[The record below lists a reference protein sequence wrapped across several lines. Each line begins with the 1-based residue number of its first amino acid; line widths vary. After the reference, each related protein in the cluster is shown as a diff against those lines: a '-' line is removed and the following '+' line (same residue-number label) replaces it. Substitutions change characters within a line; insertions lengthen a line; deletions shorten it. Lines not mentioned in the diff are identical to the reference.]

1 MASESSAHATRQA
14 LPRTIALDVLAKP
27 RSSMGRRRAL
37 VLIAVHLVVAAHIIQ
52 WLVVG
57 LTISPVEPSES
68 MYTLERGWMNAGFI
82 LFAGAI
88 AATLVLGRWFC
99 GWACHVVALQDACS
113 WLMKRMGVRPR
124 PLRAPMLRWAP
135 MVLAIY
141 MFAWPTLRREAIR
154 PIAMWLGVWD
164 ALRPWIG
171 DAPARVFGDW
181 STTSAFFRSHII
193 VRDFWATF
201 PAWYVAIPFLLVCG
215 FACVYLLG
223 SKGFCTYGCP
233 YGALFG
239 AADRLAPGRIR
250 VTDACKHCGHCT
262 SVCTSN
268 VRVHE
273 EVRDFGMVVDPGCMK
288 CLDCV
293 SACPSDALY
302 FGFGTP
308 SAIAK
313 PRVDD
318 APPRFLSRAR
328 DWTRRSEVAYGVL
341 FLVLF
346 TGFRGLLGQVPIL
359 MAMGL
364 AACATLLCWKCV
376 GIVQSENV
384 RLQNLQL
391 RLKGRVKPLG
401 IVTISASVLLIGV
414 GTWGAASHAMVLAGS
429 AFAARIDATPDRV
442 FAPGYAPDPRDQKQA
457 TRALRMLTLSSV
469 PKYGGSG
476 DRFGEEHLATLA
488 WLAAVA
494 GDAAACDR
502 WFEKAIEA
510 GASSGD
516 DVSQS
521 TLNGFATARI
531 AHGADAGAIIESLR
545 QIARNCPS
553 SARVRLMLAQ
563 AIAQTGD
570 HKEAK
575 SWAEDAVDRRPH
587 DPTIVSGSAGLMLSI
602 GRVDRAKELVRQL
615 LREHPE
621 DGTAHR
627 ALAAILAQ
635 QGRGEEAATEAKRA
649 IELEPWNQEHR
660 RFASELLRAL
670 GRNAEAAQIDA
681 MEAKSDRVPE
691 KH

>member
-1 MASESSAHATRQA
+1 
-14 LPRTIALDVLAKP
+14 
-27 RSSMGRRRAL
+27 
-37 VLIAVHLVVAAHIIQ
+37 
-52 WLVVG
+52 
-57 LTISPVEPSES
+57 

-223 SKGFCTYGCP
+223 NKGFCTYGCP
-233 YGALFG
+233 YGAFFG

-250 VTDACKHCGHCT
+250 VTDACRHCGHCT

-273 EVRDFGMVVDPGCMK
+273 EVRDHGMVVDPGCMK

-302 FGFGTP
+302 FGFGIP
-308 SAIAK
+308 PALAR
-313 PRVDD
+313 PRVHR
-318 APPRFLSRAR
+318 AAPRFLQRAR
-328 DWTRRSEVAYGVL
+328 DWTLRGELAYGVL
-341 FLVLF
+341 FLLLF

-364 AACATLLCWKCV
+364 AGCATLLCWKSVEIARCE
-376 GIVQSENV
+376 SV

-391 RLKGRVKPLG
+391 RLKGRVKAWG
-401 IVTISASVLLIGV
+401 IATIVTSALFVGIGM
-414 GTWGAASHAMVLAGS
+414 WGATSHAAALVGN
-429 AFAARIDATPDRV
+429 AFAAKISVTPDRV
-442 FAPGYAPDPRDQKQA
+442 FTPGYQPDPRDKQQA
-457 TRALRMLTLSSV
+457 ALALGALTLSSV
-469 PKYGGSG
+469 PKHGGYG
-476 DRFGEEHLATLA
+476 DRFGEEHLANLA

-494 GDAAACDR
+494 GDSAACDR
-502 WFEKAIEA
+502 WFERAVEA
-510 GASSGD
+510 GAASAD
-516 DVSQS
+516 DVTQS
-521 TLNGFATARI
+521 TLNGFARARI
-531 AHGADAGAIIESLR
+531 AHGADFRAIIESLR
-545 QIARNCPS
+545 GIARRCLS

-563 AIAQTGD
+563 GLAQSGEP
-570 HKEAK
+570 KGAR
-575 SWAEDAVDRRPH
+575 SWAEDAIERRPH
-587 DPTIVSGSAGLMLSI
+587 DPAIISGSAGVMLSI

-627 ALAAILAQ
+627 ALAAILAE
-635 QGRGEEAATEAKRA
+635 QGQGDEAAVEAKRA
-649 IELEPWNQEHR
+649 IEREPQNPEHR

-670 GRNAEAAQIDA
+670 GRNDEAAQIDA
-681 MEAKSDRVPE
+681 IGTKRSALPE